1 MKLKKAESEMLP
13 VWVLSGVYTKPFFA
27 WLNEAGES
35 NTWEHQNN
43 TVVKM
48 RQGNFIY
55 LYLQKGAGKNLVPG
69 HDLKFAGLFVRKN
82 YNLYDVDMELAVLLG
97 LPEEIGFPCRIDIRR
112 EAEER
117 ASQKADEIL
126 EMYWQEFLFQ
136 SGLDTKS
143 LIPLVVRSEIRELL
157 SAGQESCCYQIR
169 TEDFFGGI
177 FFRYHVFVVLGI
189 WRAGGRKDC
198 KAVDQTEY
206 CVYFAAANSFRL
218 CAG

>member
-55 LYLQKGAGKNLVPG
+55 LYLQKEAGKNLVPG

-82 YNLYDVDMELAVLLG
+82 YNLYDVDMELAILLG
-97 LPEEIGFPCRIDIRR
+97 LLYE
-112 EAEER
+112 
-117 ASQKADEIL
+117 
-126 EMYWQEFLFQ
+126 
-136 SGLDTKS
+136 DTKKKT
-143 LIPLVVRSEIRELL
+143 
-157 SAGQESCCYQIR
+157 A
-169 TEDFFGGI
+169 
-177 FFRYHVFVVLGI
+177 
-189 WRAGGRKDC
+189 
-198 KAVDQTEY
+198 
-206 CVYFAAANSFRL
+206 
-218 CAG
+218 

>member
-82 YNLYDVDMELAVLLG
+82 YNLYAVDMELAVLLG
-97 LPEEIGFPCRIDIRR
+97 LPEEIGEKQRNEP
-112 EAEER
+112 A
-117 ASQKADEIL
+117 KKL
-126 EMYWQEFLFQ
+126 MKYWKCIGRSSYFNP
-136 SGLDTKS
+136 G
-143 LIPLVVRSEIRELL
+143 LIPRV
-157 SAGQESCCYQIR
+157 
-169 TEDFFGGI
+169 
-177 FFRYHVFVVLGI
+177 
-189 WRAGGRKDC
+189 
-198 KAVDQTEY
+198 
-206 CVYFAAANSFRL
+206 
-218 CAG
+218 